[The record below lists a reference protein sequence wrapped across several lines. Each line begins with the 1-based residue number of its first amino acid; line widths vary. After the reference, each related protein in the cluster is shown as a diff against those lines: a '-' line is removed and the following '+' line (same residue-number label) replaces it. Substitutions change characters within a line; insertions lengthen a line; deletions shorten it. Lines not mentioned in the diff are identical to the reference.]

1 MKFEI
6 DENSLYQLK
15 IILEQKQK
23 QFWNPERLLQRLVV
37 ADFKF
42 IIRQKIS
49 DKATIDL
56 MHIKYIS

>member
-23 QFWNPERLLQRLVV
+23 QFLNPQRPLQLLVI

-42 IIRQKIS
+42 IISK
-49 DKATIDL
+49 KWW
-56 MHIKYIS
+56 